1 MTYFLPIIIFSINF
15 VEKIEL
21 GRLLL
26 WKVIKKIMILN
37 IKGSLLDLSSPK
49 IMGILN
55 VTPDSFYDG
64 GVYSNENEILKQAE
78 KMILDGVDIID
89 IGGYSSKPGAKK
101 ITIKEEEKRVLPIIK
116 LIYKTFKKTII
127 SVDTFRSEIAEKS
140 INAGASIINDISGG
154 DFDNNIYKIAE
165 RYKAPYI
172 MMHMK
177 GDPSN
182 MQINP
187 TYQNINYEII
197 KNLSKKIDFAQK
209 KGVCDIIIDPGFGF
223 GKTIEHN
230 YQILNNLKLYKVLH
244 KPILIGVSRKSMIY
258 KLLKTD
264 PSKALNGTTALNT
277 IALINGANILRV
289 HDVKQAN
296 EVIKLCGFLKENV

>member
-1 MTYFLPIIIFSINF
+1 
-15 VEKIEL
+15 
-21 GRLLL
+21 
-26 WKVIKKIMILN
+26 MILN
-37 IKGSLLDLSSPK
+37 IKGSLLDLSCPK

-64 GVYSNENEILKQAE
+64 GVYSNEKEVLKQVE

-89 IGGYSSKPGAKK
+89 IGGYSSKPGAKT

-140 INAGASIINDISGG
+140 LNAGASIINDISGG

-177 GDPSN
+177 GNPSN

-187 TYQNINYEII
+187 TYKNINYEII
-197 KNLSKKIDFAQK
+197 KDLSKKIDFAQK

-264 PSKALNGTTALNT
+264 PSSALNGTTALNT
-277 IALINGANILRV
+277 VALINGANILRV

>member
-1 MTYFLPIIIFSINF
+1 
-15 VEKIEL
+15 
-21 GRLLL
+21 
-26 WKVIKKIMILN
+26 MILN
-37 IKGSLLDLSSPK
+37 IKGSLLDLSCPK

>member
-1 MTYFLPIIIFSINF
+1 
-15 VEKIEL
+15 
-21 GRLLL
+21 
-26 WKVIKKIMILN
+26 MILN

-64 GVYSNENEILKQAE
+64 GVYSNEKEVLKQVE

-89 IGGYSSKPGAKK
+89 VGGYSSKPGAKT
-101 ITIKEEEKRVLPIIK
+101 INIKEEEKRVLPIIK

-140 INAGASIINDISGG
+140 LNAGASIINDISGG

-177 GDPSN
+177 GNPSN

-187 TYQNINYEII
+187 TYKNINYEII

-264 PSKALNGTTALNT
+264 PSSALNGTTALNT
-277 IALINGANILRV
+277 VALINGANILRV

>member
-1 MTYFLPIIIFSINF
+1 
-15 VEKIEL
+15 
-21 GRLLL
+21 
-26 WKVIKKIMILN
+26 MILN

-55 VTPDSFYDG
+55 VAPDSFYDG

>member
-1 MTYFLPIIIFSINF
+1 
-15 VEKIEL
+15 
-21 GRLLL
+21 
-26 WKVIKKIMILN
+26 MILN
-37 IKGSLLDLSSPK
+37 IKGSLLDLSCPK

-64 GVYSNENEILKQAE
+64 GVYSNEKEVLKQVE

-89 IGGYSSKPGAKK
+89 IGGYSSKPGAKT

-140 INAGASIINDISGG
+140 LNAGASIINDISGG

-177 GDPSN
+177 GNPSN

-187 TYQNINYEII
+187 TYKNINYEII

-244 KPILIGVSRKSMIY
+244 KPILVGVSRKSMIY

-264 PSKALNGTTALNT
+264 PSSALNGTTALNT
-277 IALINGANILRV
+277 VALINGANILRV

>member
-1 MTYFLPIIIFSINF
+1 
-15 VEKIEL
+15 
-21 GRLLL
+21 
-26 WKVIKKIMILN
+26 MILN

-264 PSKALNGTTALNT
+264 PSKALNGTTTLNT
-277 IALINGANILRV
+277 VALINGANILRV

>member
-1 MTYFLPIIIFSINF
+1 
-15 VEKIEL
+15 
-21 GRLLL
+21 
-26 WKVIKKIMILN
+26 MILN

-177 GDPSN
+177 GNPSN

-197 KNLSKKIDFAQK
+197 KDLSKKIDFAQK

-244 KPILIGVSRKSMIY
+244 KPILIGISRKSMIY
-258 KLLKTD
+258 KLLKTN

>member
-1 MTYFLPIIIFSINF
+1 
-15 VEKIEL
+15 
-21 GRLLL
+21 
-26 WKVIKKIMILN
+26 MILN

-140 INAGASIINDISGG
+140 LNAGASIINDISGG

>member
-1 MTYFLPIIIFSINF
+1 
-15 VEKIEL
+15 
-21 GRLLL
+21 
-26 WKVIKKIMILN
+26 MILN

-154 DFDNNIYKIAE
+154 DFDNNIYKIVE